1 VNLLRTEPRGAPAAA
16 GRLSSVEGRARSAG
30 PSATPYRV
38 LIADDNVDAAV
49 ALAFLLDSAG
59 YDVHIA
65 RDGQEAL
72 ETARRL
78 HPDAILLD
86 IAMPKVT
93 GDEVCRQLR
102 REPWTDGVLI
112 AAVTGFSAADARERS
127 RSAGFDHHFV
137 KPLDAALLRQLLQ
150 SL

>member
-1 VNLLRTEPRGAPAAA
+1 MTGRVRASEQSVHAANA
-16 GRLSSVEGRARSAG
+16 SSV
-30 PSATPYRV
+30 PYRV

-49 ALAFLLDSAG
+49 ALAFLLDSVG

-72 ETARRL
+72 DAARRL

-102 REPWTDGVLI
+102 REAWTDGVLI
-112 AAVTGFSAADARERS
+112 AAVTGFSAEDARERS